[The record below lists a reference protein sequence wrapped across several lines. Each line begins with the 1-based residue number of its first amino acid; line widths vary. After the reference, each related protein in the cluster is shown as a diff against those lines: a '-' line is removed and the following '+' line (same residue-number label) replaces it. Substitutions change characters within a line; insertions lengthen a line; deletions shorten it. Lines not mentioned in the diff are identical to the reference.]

1 MSSREFMY
9 RGKKLDE
16 IQHMSLE
23 DLAQI
28 LPSRARRSLLRGL
41 PLRKK
46 RLLEKVRKA
55 KKLQKLG
62 KNPVIKTH
70 ERDAIVLPEMV
81 GLKFAIHNGKD
92 FVHIEIKPE
101 MIGHYLGEFAPTRKK
116 VTHGEPGVGATKS
129 SLYVPLK

>member
-1 MSSREFMY
+1 MSSREFGY
-9 RGKKLDE
+9 RGRTLKE
-16 IQHMSLE
+16 IQQMSLE

-46 RLLEKVRKA
+46 KLLEKVRKA
-55 KKLQKLG
+55 KKLQSQG

-81 GLKFAIHNGKD
+81 GLKIAIHNGKD
-92 FVHIEIKPE
+92 FAYVDIKPE
-101 MIGHYLGEFAPTRKK
+101 MVGHFLGEFAPTRRR